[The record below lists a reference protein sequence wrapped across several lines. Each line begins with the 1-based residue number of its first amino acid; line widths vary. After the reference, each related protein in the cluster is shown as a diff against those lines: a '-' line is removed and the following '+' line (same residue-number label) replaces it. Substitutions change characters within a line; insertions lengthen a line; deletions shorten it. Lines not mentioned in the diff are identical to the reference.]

1 MSSEGFQA
9 TEIINEAK
17 QERSSVYDHVDSAA
31 DVFMSNSGMMYPWDD
46 AVQMVVDS
54 VGIDAITAN
63 NVLENLVND
72 VVDPVTMVRKSDGRY
87 VGVAS
92 YNARDFYYETDQ
104 FHDLYGE
111 VTKGVCVPCV
121 QEATFDH
128 QAVAYP
134 DLEQYEKQAQANV
147 AVQGMGSLP
156 KDSNAT
162 ERRNV
167 LGGHYLDAHTNVMA
181 GQIANEVG
189 PGVEQAAADFQVGG
203 DSPAAMQ
210 ANLNEMVS
218 VSEVMDQYGISFDQ
232 IKQSSNIDTGVSE
245 ITVGASLVSGTTIAG
260 NTAVHGGNQGSF
272 NVEDFGTASATSGE
286 VPTSDGAGNLTMSP
300 QTDTRTN
307 VSQGGTQVVADTSD
321 INFTSGTNT
330 TASVTD
336 DGDGTV
342 SVSYD
347 ASGTGGIWTE
357 DANSPLTVSASS
369 SGTITL
375 SGQYPTVK
383 CIIESDTSAT
393 AGRDIDLQINGDTG
407 ANYATR
413 LWSGS
418 SSADL
423 FVKAAFRT
431 GFAAGTEIIM
441 SGEWGTNWSCGFMG
455 GGDAGINGKA
465 IAGSNTNVTS
475 PLNSITLMD
484 DAANNFSVTM
494 SVYGLS
500 T

>member
-1 MSSEGFQA
+1 MSQNGFQA
-9 TEIINEAK
+9 SSLITEAK
-17 QERSSVYDHVDSAA
+17 QERSSIYDHVDQAA
-31 DVFMSNSGMMYPWDD
+31 TVFMNNSGTMYPWET
-46 AVQMVVDS
+46 AVQMIVDN
-54 VGIDAITAN
+54 VGIDARTAN
-63 NVLENLVND
+63 GVLENLVND

-87 VGVAS
+87 AGVVS
-92 YNARDFYYETDQ
+92 YNARDFYYETTQ
-104 FHDLYGE
+104 FHDIVGE
-111 VTKGVCVPCV
+111 VTKAVCAPCV
-121 QEATFDH
+121 DQATFDH
-128 QAVAYP
+128 QAVSFP
-134 DLEQYEKQAQANV
+134 DLHQHNKQAEANV
-147 AVQGMGSLP
+147 AVEGRGGVG
-156 KDSNAT
+156 KGAT
-162 ERRNV
+162 QQQRRNFI
-167 LGGHYLDAHTNVMA
+167 GAHYLTSHTNITPAQVA
-181 GQIANEVG
+181 DNVG
-189 PGVEQAAADFQVGG
+189 PGMQQAATDFGIPETG
-203 DSPAAMQ
+203 PAATETSF
-210 ANLNEMVS
+210 NNRVS
-218 VSEVMDQYGISFDQ
+218 IEDVMGQYGINFDQ
-232 IKQSSNIDTGVSE
+232 IKNSSLDTGVAD
-245 ITVGASLVSGTTIAG
+245 ITVGASLVSGSTVAG
-260 NTAVHGGNQGSF
+260 NTIVHGGNQGSF
-272 NVEDFGTASATSGE
+272 NVEGFGTASATSGE

-307 VSQGGTQVVADTSD
+307 VSQAGTQVVADTSD

-369 SGTITL
+369 TGTITL

-393 AGRDIDLQINGDTG
+393 AGSDIDLQINGDTG

-413 LWSGS
+413 LWSGN
-418 SSADL
+418 SSADS

-431 GFAAGTEIIM
+431 GFGAGTEIIM

-475 PLNSITLMD
+475 PLDSITLMD